1 MTRTLLISAAALAL
15 TGCVS
20 LSRSEAVASL
30 PADLVANG
38 RVTEIVLT
46 RMPDLKVTPGFDD
59 LFRQRV
65 QAKLDAC
72 ARGARPL
79 RLEAL
84 LTRFDK
90 ANPVMTAVIGGSNV
104 LRGSAR
110 LVDTATGQLVGDYR
124 VGKTVVGGRVA
135 VVVMAQAEE
144 QLSDAFGE
152 ELCKQAFTPPG

>member
-1 MTRTLLISAAALAL
+1 MTRALLAAVAALAL
-15 TGCVS
+15 AGCVS
-20 LSRSEAVASL
+20 LSRSETVAAL
-30 PADLVANG
+30 PPELSAGA

-46 RMPDLKVTPGFDD
+46 RMPDLKVSPGFDE

-72 ARGARPL
+72 ATGQRPL
-79 RLEAL
+79 RLEAV

-110 LVDTATGQLVGDYR
+110 LVDVGSGQQLASYQI
-124 VGKTVVGGRVA
+124 GKTVVGGRVA
-135 VVVMAQAEE
+135 VVVMAEAEE

-152 ELCKQAFTPPG
+152 ELCQQAFKPAA